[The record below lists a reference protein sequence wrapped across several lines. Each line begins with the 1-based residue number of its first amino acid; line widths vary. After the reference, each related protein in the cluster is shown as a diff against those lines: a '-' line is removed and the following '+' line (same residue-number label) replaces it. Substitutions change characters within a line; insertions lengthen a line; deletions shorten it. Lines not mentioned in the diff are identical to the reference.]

1 MKKTLSLILSLL
13 MIFSA
18 FTVLA
23 GAKAEAKTDFT
34 YDLLEDGTVKITKY
48 TGTEKDVVIPET
60 IGGKKVTEIGRRAF
74 VGQKTITSVKI
85 PNGVKKIGYDAFYD
99 AHALKTIEIPESVTE
114 IDEGAFGYCKSL
126 KTIKL
131 PSTLKK
137 IPDYMMAHSPAF
149 EAIEIPESVTEIGRG
164 AFINCEA
171 LKSIKL
177 PSKLKKISTYSF
189 FGSGITEI
197 EIPAGV
203 TVIEHSAFGN
213 SELSKIT
220 LPNGLKTL
228 ESACLFYTKLSEIT
242 IPDSVTSIE
251 GSAFEGCKNLKSI
264 KIPEGIKT
272 IESETFKGCSS
283 LENVVLP
290 KSLSKIEYEAFSECT
305 ALSKISIPNSVKRID
320 YCAFNGCTALSKI
333 SLGKKINYMGADVFA
348 DTPFVAD
355 SKNWTGKT
363 LYINNNLVA
372 VKEDIGGNLKIKEGT
387 RTVAHATFM
396 DCKNLTGI
404 YVPASVV
411 SLGNY
416 GGYYDGCTSLSKIN
430 VAKDNRFYS
439 SVGGV
444 LFDKAQKTIYLYPAM
459 KQGKV
464 YNIPKAVKLIV
475 YAAFGNC
482 KYLTTVNF
490 DKNSKAS
497 LNECA
502 FYNCLKIKTMTIPKG
517 VYIYS
522 DGRPTVGGYWPKGL
536 KYYDGKVVKGFT
548 IRGYRGSSAEYTCE
562 VWPYKFV
569 SLCKDGTEK
578 HTYKN
583 VKAKKPTY
591 FKNGYTAHKY
601 CTVCGDRSGFQKI
614 DKLELDYTYI
624 SVAGGK
630 GKMKVKYNAVEG
642 ATGFQLRY
650 VDSKGNMVKKNYK
663 TTKSMT
669 VTIKNLAAGEY
680 KVYAKAFVISGKQ
693 VATSRFWNIKTVT
706 VK

>member
-1 MKKTLSLILSLL
+1 MKKTISLLLSLL

-18 FTVLA
+18 FSVLVS
-23 GAKAEAKTDFT
+23 AK
-34 YDLLEDGTVKITKY
+34 EDVKADYAYEMLDNGTVKITKY

-60 IGGKKVTEIGRRAF
+60 IGGKKVTEIGDSAF
-74 VGQKTITSVKI
+74 MYNKTITSVKI
-85 PNGVKKIGYDAFYD
+85 PYGVKKIGKAAFDFNYNIE
-99 AHALKTIEIPESVTE
+99 TIEIPESVTE
-114 IDEGAFGYCKSL
+114 IERIAFGYCTS
-126 KTIKL
+126 
-131 PSTLKK
+131 
-137 IPDYMMAHSPAF
+137 
-149 EAIEIPESVTEIGRG
+149 
-164 AFINCEA
+164 

-177 PSKLKKISTYSF
+177 PSKLKKISAYLF

-203 TVIEHSAFGN
+203 TVIENSAFSN

-228 ESACLFYTKLSEIT
+228 ESACFAYSELSEIT
-242 IPDSVTSIE
+242 VPDSVTSIKV
-251 GSAFEGCKNLKSI
+251 SAFEDCENLKSI

-272 IESETFKGCSS
+272 IERETFKKCSS

-290 KSLSKIEYEAFSECT
+290 KSLSKIEEGAFSECT
-305 ALSKISIPNSVKRID
+305 ALSKISIPYSVKRIENN
-320 YCAFNGCTALSKI
+320 AFRDCTALSKV
-333 SLGKKINYMGADVFA
+333 SLGKKFNYMGANVFA
-348 DTPFVAD
+348 DTPFIAD

-372 VKEDIGGNLKIKEGT
+372 VKKDISGNLKIKEGT
-387 RTVAHATFM
+387 RTVANATFM

-411 SLGNY
+411 NLGNY
-416 GGYYDGCTSLSKIN
+416 GGLYDGCTSLSKIN
-430 VAKDNRFYS
+430 VAKDNRFFS

-464 YNIPKAVKLIV
+464 YNIPKAVKLIDFG
-475 YAAFGNC
+475 AFGNC

-490 DKNSKAS
+490 DKNSKAVLS
-497 LNECA
+497 ECA
-502 FYNCLKIKTMTIPKG
+502 FYNCLKIKTMTIPRG

-522 DGRPTVGGYWPKGL
+522 DGRPTVGGYWPKGF
-536 KYYDGKVVKGFT
+536 KCYDGKFVKGFT
-548 IRGYRGSSAEYTCE
+548 IRGYRGSSAEYTCG

-569 SLCKDGTEK
+569 SLCKDGTEN

-601 CTVCGDRSGFQKI
+601 CTVCGDRSGFTKI

-630 GKMKVKYNAVEG
+630 GMMKVKYNAVKG

-650 VDSKGNMVKKNYK
+650 IDSKGNMVKKNYK

-693 VATSRFWNIKTVT
+693 VATSRYWNIKTVT

>member
-34 YDLLEDGTVKITKY
+34 YDLLKDGTVKITKY

-60 IGGKKVTEIGRRAF
+60 IGGKKVTEIGDSAF
-74 VGQKTITSVKI
+74 MYNKTITSVKI
-85 PNGVKKIGYDAFYD
+85 PYGVKKIGKAAFDFNYNIE
-99 AHALKTIEIPESVTE
+99 TIEIPESVTE
-114 IDEGAFGYCKSL
+114 IGEIAFGYCTS
-126 KTIKL
+126 
-131 PSTLKK
+131 
-137 IPDYMMAHSPAF
+137 
-149 EAIEIPESVTEIGRG
+149 
-164 AFINCEA
+164 

-177 PSKLKKISTYSF
+177 PSKLKKISAHLF
-189 FGSGITEI
+189 FRSGITEI

-203 TVIEHSAFGN
+203 TVIENSAFAS
-213 SELSKIT
+213 SELSKIA
-220 LPNGLKTL
+220 LPKGLKTL
-228 ESACLFYTKLSEIT
+228 ESVCFAYTDLSEIT
-242 IPDSVTSIE
+242 VPDSVTSIE
-251 GSAFEGCKNLKSI
+251 GSAFEGCENLKSI

-320 YCAFNGCTALSKI
+320 YCAFKGCTALSKI

-411 SLGNY
+411 SLGNH

-430 VAKDNRFYS
+430 VAKDNKFYS

-464 YNIPKAVKLIV
+464 YNIPKAVKLIA

-490 DKNSKAS
+490 DKNSKVALS
-497 LNECA
+497 ECA

-517 VYIYS
+517 VNIYS

-536 KYYDGKVVKGFT
+536 KYYDGKFVKGFT
-548 IRGYRGSSAEYTCE
+548 IRGYRGSSAEYTCG

-630 GKMKVKYNAVEG
+630 GMMKVKYNAVEG